1 MDRLLTI
8 INNEKKTGYILG
20 DFNIN
25 ILKSDVHVDTCS
37 FTDCLFSNLFLP
49 TVTCPTRITETS
61 ATLID
66 NIITNASLINPLS
79 YILYSDISDHLS
91 VYLSTDLDSPKARR
105 SCYYYNKRNFGEANL
120 QRFISNIQQTDWD
133 IDNCDFTAFSE
144 TFTSIFD
151 NCFPLEKYSLRKN
164 TTLRKPWMT
173 KGPARSS
180 AEKKTMYKTY
190 IKNPSDANTR
200 KHLLSTNITHS
211 HGSARVL

>member
-1 MDRLLTI
+1 VSLDRLLTI

-37 FTDCLFSNLFLP
+37 FTDCLMFLP

-79 YILYSDISDHLS
+79 CIIYSDISDHLS
-91 VYLSTDLDSPKARR
+91 VYLSTDLDSPKAYVR
-105 SCYYYNKRNFGEANL
+105 SCYYYKRNFGEANL

-133 IDNCDFTAFSE
+133 IDNYDFTAFSE

-164 TTLRKPWMT
+164 TTPRKPWMT
-173 KGPARSS
+173 KGLARSC
-180 AEKKTMYKTY
+180 AKK
-190 IKNPSDANTR
+190 R
-200 KHLLSTNITHS
+200 KI
-211 HGSARVL
+211 V